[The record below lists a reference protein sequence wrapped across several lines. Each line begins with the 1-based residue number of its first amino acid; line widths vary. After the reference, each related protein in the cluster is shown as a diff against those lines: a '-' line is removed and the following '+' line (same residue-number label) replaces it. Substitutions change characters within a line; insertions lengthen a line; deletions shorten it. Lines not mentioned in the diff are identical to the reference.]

1 MSATIALPARRLLR
15 DSGADT
21 IRGIV
26 LITICYLLMAISD
39 ATVKYALP
47 MTGLTAAI
55 LFRGVFGA
63 STVLAITARDGR
75 SGLAKLRPV
84 RTGLVVFR
92 SLLQAVVGI
101 TWFAAWESMALADS
115 YAVGFT
121 TPLIATVAAV
131 VILGER
137 LDWPRALGTLAGF
150 AGVIIMLRP
159 DGNLWNPAMP
169 MLLTGVVASA
179 FARLLTRTLSTTETP
194 ECLAFSLLLM
204 HLPVAAGML
213 WFIPMHAMPVIAVV
227 ALAALGLLSGVSQ
240 MMNARAYA
248 LAPVSALGPF
258 DYSSMLWA
266 VGLGWLCFGETPNMA
281 AMQGAVVIALAGL
294 YSLHSEQRRRGREKG
309 AT

>member
-1 MSATIALPARRLLR
+1 
-15 DSGADT
+15 
-21 IRGIV
+21 
-26 LITICYLLMAISD
+26 
-39 ATVKYALP
+39 
-47 MTGLTAAI
+47 
-55 LFRGVFGA
+55 
-63 STVLAITARDGR
+63 
-75 SGLAKLRPV
+75 
-84 RTGLVVFR
+84 
-92 SLLQAVVGI
+92 
-101 TWFAAWESMALADS
+101 
-115 YAVGFT
+115 
-121 TPLIATVAAV
+121 
-131 VILGER
+131 
-137 LDWPRALGTLAGF
+137 
-150 AGVIIMLRP
+150 MLRP